1 MRYHHTS
8 WNDVDRAL
16 EAFKYAR
23 RSLLVV
29 MAVALPFAAWETA
42 AGVDTTA
49 RGDTVQVQPVQPV
62 QQVQPVQPVRAVH
75 PGKGGEPAT
84 LVVRARI

>member
-29 MAVALPFAAWETA
+29 MAIALPFAAWETA

-62 QQVQPVQPVRAVH
+62 QQVQPVRAVH
-75 PGKGGEPAT
+75 PGKDGEPAM
-84 LVVRARI
+84 LAVRARI